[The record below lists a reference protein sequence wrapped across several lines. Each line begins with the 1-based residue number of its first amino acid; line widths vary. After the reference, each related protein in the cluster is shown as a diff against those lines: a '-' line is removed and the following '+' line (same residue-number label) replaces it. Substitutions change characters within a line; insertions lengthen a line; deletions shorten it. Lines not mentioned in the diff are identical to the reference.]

1 MTRVLLILTLCATCI
16 AAQDAFKAP
25 ERYDAKR
32 YEADWARNPFTL
44 QTAPVAAPDNPFA
57 KDLVVAS
64 CYGDKANPTV
74 VVVNTKTHQRFT
86 LRKGKESEQG
96 WRLGEVQLGASRQN
110 ITAEIWM
117 GNERA
122 VLNYDTEY
130 VRTLASSTPQ
140 GAAPAKRPGAPAVPG
155 AVPAIPGSIPMP
167 RQPQDG
173 RTPPIVPATTGV
185 SGPRAVP
192 NAVGASGAPV
202 MAGAPVTPVSSQL
215 GSPTV
220 APGTAAAPGSPQYSD
235 ANSISVPRRRIA
247 PMPPITP
254 SAPGN

>member
-1 MTRVLLILTLCATCI
+1 MKRVLLILMLGLRCVG
-16 AAQDAFKAP
+16 AQDTFQVP

-44 QTAPVAAPDNPFA
+44 ETAPVAAPDNPFA
-57 KDLVVAS
+57 KDLAVAS

-74 VVVNTKTHQRFT
+74 VIVNTKTRERFP
-86 LRKGKESEQG
+86 LRKGTESKQG

-130 VRTLASSTPQ
+130 VKALASTAPPGAP
-140 GAAPAKRPGAPAVPG
+140 GAAAGKRPGVPG
-155 AVPAIPGSIPMP
+155 PVPAAPGTIPMP

-173 RTPPIVPATTGV
+173 RLPPAVPATTGV
-185 SGPRAVP
+185 PGPRGVP
-192 NAVGASGAPV
+192 NAIGAVGAPGL
-202 MAGAPVTPVSSQL
+202 AGAPVAPVTQL
-215 GSPTV
+215 SNTNT
-220 APGTAAAPGSPQYSD
+220 APAATGAAGSPQYSD

-247 PMPPITP
+247 PMPPIMP
-254 SAPGN
+254 SAPGR